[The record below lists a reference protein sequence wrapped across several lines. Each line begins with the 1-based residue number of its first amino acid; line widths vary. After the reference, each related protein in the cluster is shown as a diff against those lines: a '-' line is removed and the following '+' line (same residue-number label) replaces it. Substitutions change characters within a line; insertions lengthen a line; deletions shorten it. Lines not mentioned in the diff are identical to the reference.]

1 MQLNAKTGPLCL
13 RWLNITW
20 WPSLTHS
27 IADAFHAKCR
37 LSGLSEV
44 KNNIKVVIEIFFGFT
59 IPSKYKP
66 VQKNHIRFKIY
77 PFFTIFDIMWSII
90 CFTKRNVLVSK
101 KKSLRSKEIIGE
113 GIIEYHKKRIEII
126 FKNKTKKWNLRTIS
140 IQSTCC
146 WLKATMKSYTDSI
159 HVASI
164 SMYKWKKRHQID
176 ENKDLKPHFDRLLA
190 LTNSSKVL
198 IYLTLLSFPLY

>member
-1 MQLNAKTGPLCL
+1 MTKYHVVTIINTLYRRCISRKMQIIWSIRGQDQHKS
-13 RWLNITW
+13 RYRNIFW
-20 WPSLTHS
+20 HYNP
-27 IADAFHAKCR
+27 
-37 LSGLSEV
+37 
-44 KNNIKVVIEIFFGFT
+44 IKVQT
-59 IPSKYKP
+59 L
-66 VQKNHIRFKIY
+66 QKNHIRFKIY

-113 GIIEYHKKRIEII
+113 VIIEYHKKRIEII

-164 SMYKWKKRHQID
+164 SMYRWKKRNQID
-176 ENKDLKPHFDRLLA
+176 ENKDLKFHF
-190 LTNSSKVL
+190 NSKVQVF
-198 IYLTLLSFPLY
+198 SRK